1 MCWVLKIQVISN
13 NLGQW
18 QGRKKTN
25 QKNGF
30 PPWLDWVSLV
40 HLLSSAVGAL
50 VWFQIL
56 FTLFYFLS
64 PPSLP
69 REWSK
74 LRSTQPWKRKG
85 LFGGVIQSIV
95 CSTSALVLYFFFR
108 LLSCER
114 SELQLL
120 SAIFNTTPKQ
130 NSLKLAIVSKSDLW
144 KVSWFQNNILRLGRM
159 IN

>member
-1 MCWVLKIQVISN
+1 MSITVLLLIPQRGFVGCYWNPSFIVFLLKNVLDVENSSHFLN

-18 QGRKKTN
+18 QGRKKPN
-25 QKNGF
+25 QKKGF

-108 LLSCER
+108 LLLCEQ

-120 SAIFNTTPKQ
+120 SPI
-130 NSLKLAIVSKSDLW
+130 
-144 KVSWFQNNILRLGRM
+144 
-159 IN
+159 